1 MNVCTDRAHIPAG
14 RVVTRYLTITLTAP
28 PREQQRDRP
37 AVQVALVLDRSGSMA
52 GRKIEMARRAV
63 EHAIRLL
70 DTRDRLALVCYDTEV
85 DTLLGAT
92 MATAE
97 AKKRA
102 LDQLGTID
110 ARGGTDLCG
119 GWLRGASELTAP
131 VTADNLRRVLLLS
144 DGQANHGETDPD
156 TLAQHA
162 RILRDQGIATST
174 FGIGAD
180 FDEVLMSR
188 LATEGGGHFYYIETP
203 AQIPDFL
210 ASELG
215 DTLDVV
221 APDARVVVSAGAGVS
236 VECLSGFGTEEEGAG
251 RAGAGRP
258 GSGRAG
264 SGRTGAGRAGAG
276 GAVGGAVGGAEMNV
290 RLGDLVSGQEVT
302 VILAVRITPG
312 ASTSP
317 VVSLRLTDRNAA
329 LFAQP
334 MTMEWEVV
342 SDEVDASQAVN
353 IEVLEAVATAM
364 ADRARTEALGA
375 NRRGNFSEAE
385 AILNRAAEEIRALAP
400 GAPSL
405 DRIATELEGRL
416 EEFTAVMSAMEL
428 KTAHYSA
435 YASSQDRTAEGKP
448 RRGR

>member
-1 MNVCTDRAHIPAG
+1 MNVCTDRAQVPAG

-28 PREQQRDRP
+28 SREQQRDRP

-97 AKKRA
+97 AKKLA

-119 GWLRGASELTAP
+119 GWLRGAGELAAP
-131 VTADNLRRVLLLS
+131 VAADNLRRVLLLS

-162 RILRDQGIATST
+162 STLRDQGIATST

-188 LATEGGGHFYYIETP
+188 LATEGGGHFYYIEAP

-221 APDARVVVSAGAGVS
+221 APDARLVVSGGSGVE
-236 VECLSGFGTEEEGAG
+236 VECLSGFGTDGDRG
-251 RAGAGRP
+251 
-258 GSGRAG
+258 AG
-264 SGRTGAGRAGAG
+264 SGRTGAVGAG
-276 GAVGGAVGGAEMNV
+276 LSV

-302 VILAVRITPG
+302 VILAVRITP
-312 ASTSP
+312 ATSASP
-317 VVSLRLTDRNAA
+317 VVTLRLTDRNAA

-334 MTMEWEVV
+334 MTMEWQVA
-342 SDEVDASQAVN
+342 SDEVEAAQAVN
-353 IEVLEAVATAM
+353 MEVLEAVATAM
-364 ADRARTEALGA
+364 ADRARTAALGA
-375 NRRGNFSEAE
+375 NRRGNFAEAE
-385 AILNRAAEEIRALAP
+385 AILHRAARDIRALAP
-400 GAPSL
+400 GASSL

-416 EEFTAVMSAMEL
+416 EEFTAVMSAFAM
-428 KTAHYSA
+428 KTEHYSA
-435 YASSQDRTAEGKP
+435 YASSQGRTEEGKP
-448 RRGR
+448 RRRR